1 MSLFSGGKSKD
12 TDPLSKKSKFY
23 VEFLG
28 WMECRGVRGHKY
40 TDPVMRE
47 LRRRQKNM
55 DAPPKL
61 TIEVNR
67 KELKITQ
74 SVPDKGRKGFKKVKF
89 PTIPTRDVTYVQ
101 QAIRPGDGRL
111 DDTVACI
118 YLGYMPR
125 TQRYV
130 HVHVYRFD
138 EAKTAAL
145 FATQMAA
152 IVEDNYDR
160 IQKVEIDLAKRGEI
174 EDARMMPSDNQSDA
188 RTTDSAVGSASS
200 SGSNE
205 ESSAF
210 SNEDI
215 DPDLQSLR
223 DVQPFDSVT
232 DELKY
237 RLQVADRPLLLPP
250 KDYDTIRRGH
260 GNLKEVNRRRCLNLN
275 IVGENAVL
283 GEQNGSS
290 ESGVDLHSPVN
301 EPGYEVDDK
310 VPVGKRLWPPQ
321 ESSDHLNRDS
331 QQNPKADFSQM
342 HQKLLKLNIMKNI
355 PQELNASNVAD
366 LGSSKSRGSLG
377 NKSPEIS
384 GSFAEK
390 VYPPKKITSAV
401 IYQHPQK
408 ATFTRQCSEDSPLPY
423 YMKESSRGA
432 ATSVY
437 QSDSSNDIYSLPLR
451 APQKL
456 QQQMSLN
463 ENVQPGYRNDFSENL
478 QRQGWNQEYRRSYIS
493 RAKSEDYTVFEEPF
507 GITQRPSNLQFQ
519 ERNRKSSLQA
529 VGPQY
534 AEHRGLSSSSSTPP
548 AEKLYFGKR
557 N

>member
-1 MSLFSGGKSKD
+1 M
-12 TDPLSKKSKFY
+12 
-23 VEFLG
+23 
-28 WMECRGVRGHKY
+28 
-40 TDPVMRE
+40 
-47 LRRRQKNM
+47 
-55 DAPPKL
+55 
-61 TIEVNR
+61 
-67 KELKITQ
+67 
-74 SVPDKGRKGFKKVKF
+74 PDKGKKGVKKVKF

-174 EDARMMPSDNQSDA
+174 EDARVMPSDNQSDA

-237 RLQVADRPLLLPP
+237 RLQMADRPLLLPP

-290 ESGVDLHSPVN
+290 ESGVDLPSPVN
-301 EPGYEVDDK
+301 EPGDEVDDK
-310 VPVGKRLWPPQ
+310 IPVSKRLWPPQ

-331 QQNPKADFSQM
+331 LSASSSQQNPKAVFSQM
-342 HQKLLKLNIMKNI
+342 HQKLSKLNIMKNT
-355 PQELNASNVAD
+355 PQELNKSDVAD
-366 LGSSKSRGSLG
+366 FGSSKTRGSLG

-401 IYQHPQK
+401 IYQPQK
-408 ATFTRQCSEDSPLPY
+408 APFTRQCSEDSPLPY

-432 ATSVY
+432 VTSAY
-437 QSDSSNDIYSLPLR
+437 QSGSSNDIYSSPLR

-456 QQQMSLN
+456 QQQMSLD
-463 ENVQPGYRNDFSENL
+463 EDIQPGYRNDFSENL
-478 QRQGWNQEYRRSYIS
+478 RRQGWNQQYRRSYIS

-519 ERNRKSSLQA
+519 ERTRKSSLQVVA
-529 VGPQY
+529 PQY
-534 AEHRGLSSSSSTPP
+534 TEHRDLSSSSSAPP
-548 AEKLYFGKR
+548 AAKLYFGRR